1 MNAALNGL
9 GSQLFGWFGQ
19 LSIELAALAVLVLVA
34 SRLLPI
40 KSPALRHLLW
50 AVVLLKPLVA
60 IAVSSPY
67 TLFTPLVPLVEP
79 SWNSLAFSPVEH
91 PTVQVAASPT
101 IATSSVPILLQPA
114 GERSCGSSAR
124 RCSSG
129 EF

>member
-1 MNAALNGL
+1 MNAALNEL

-34 SRLLPI
+34 SYLLPI

-67 TLFTPLVPLVEP
+67 TLFTPFVPLVEP
-79 SWNSLAFSPVEH
+79 SPDTLTFSPVEH

-101 IATSSVPILLQPA
+101 IATSSVPLTTAGWGAILWIA
-114 GERSCGSSAR
+114 GAR
-124 RCSSG
+124 YCSSG
-129 EF
+129 GF

>member
-1 MNAALNGL
+1 MNAALNEL
-9 GSQLFGWFGQ
+9 GSQLFGWFSQ

-67 TLFTPLVPLVEP
+67 TLFTPFVSLLEP
-79 SWNSLAFSPVEH
+79 SRDALASLPVE
-91 PTVQVAASPT
+91 SFNG
-101 IATSSVPILLQPA
+101 TSSRFSDNCHQ
-114 GERSCGSSAR
+114 
-124 RCSSG
+124 
-129 EF
+129 

>member
-19 LSIELAALAVLVLVA
+19 LSIELAALSVLVLVA

-60 IAVSSPY
+60 VAISSPY
-67 TLFTPLVPLVEP
+67 TLFSPLVPSWIPLGIP
-79 SWNSLAFSPVEH
+79 SHSHL
-91 PTVQVAASPT
+91 
-101 IATSSVPILLQPA
+101 SSIQQ
-114 GERSCGSSAR
+114 CK
-124 RCSSG
+124 
-129 EF
+129 